1 MPQLFGV
8 NKKLHPHLSH
18 GPITMSWY
26 KAYFDKEQQT
36 ATTATGRGVS
46 SFHFSQ
52 GFLNGKAFRA
62 VQATALLPGIAFT
75 RTSTKHD
82 QFS

>member
-1 MPQLFGV
+1 ME
-8 NKKLHPHLSH
+8 N
-18 GPITMSWY
+18 I
-26 KAYFDKEQQT
+26 DKEQQT

-62 VQATALLPGIAFT
+62 VQATALLPGIGFT